1 MPGWV
6 RLAKWA
12 CLAECNAIK
21 KKDPMNNPRI
31 SSIEW
36 ARLEGRRPRNAGSNA
51 RLGDHGSVVRV
62 PIARITTEDGAS
74 GFGVCRATAEQ
85 AAALPGQRL
94 ADLFSATEGATTAGL
109 PFDYPL
115 WDLAGQRA
123 GQPVYKLA
131 AAING
136 LPVPPTLSAPCYDTS
151 LYIDDLHLAS
161 DEEAVQLIADEACA
175 GVVRGHTAF
184 KIKVGRGARH
194 LPLEQ
199 GTQRDIAVIHA
210 VRKAVGPAATIM
222 IDANNGYNLNL
233 TKRVLAETAACN
245 IFWMEE
251 AFHEDR
257 ILYLDLQAWLKEQG
271 LAVLI
276 ADGEGQASP
285 TLLDWAQEGVV
296 NVIQYDI
303 FGYGF
308 TPWLALG
315 QQLDAWGVRS
325 APHHYGGH
333 YGNYAAC
340 HLAAAIHRFTYAE
353 WDEATTPG
361 IDAPAYR
368 IDEGQVVVPDAPGFG
383 LMLDEEIFQDAVKAN
398 GFIHVGR

>member
-1 MPGWV
+1 
-6 RLAKWA
+6 
-12 CLAECNAIK
+12 
-21 KKDPMNNPRI
+21 MNNPRI

-51 RLGDHGSVVRV
+51 RLGDHGLIV
-62 PIARITTEDGAS
+62 PVPLARLTTEDGAS
-74 GFGVCRATAEQ
+74 GFGVCRATPEQ
-85 AAALPGQRL
+85 VAAVPGQRL
-94 ADLFSATEGATTAGL
+94 DDLFSATQGATALGL

-115 WDLAGQRA
+115 WDLAGKRA
-123 GQPVYKLA
+123 AQPVYKLV

-136 LPVPPTLSAPCYDTS
+136 LTAPSSLRAPCYDTS

-161 DEEAVQLIADEACA
+161 DEEAAHLIADEARE
-175 GVVRGHTAF
+175 GVARGHTAF

-199 GTQRDIAVIHA
+199 GTQRDIAVIQA
-210 VRKAVGPAATIM
+210 VRNAVGPAATIM

-233 TKRVLAETAACN
+233 TKRVLAETADCA
-245 IFWMEE
+245 ILWMEE

-257 ILYLDLQAWLKEQG
+257 ILYLDLQAWLKAQG
-271 LAVLI
+271 LPVLI

-315 QQLDAWGVRS
+315 KQLDAWGVRS

-340 HLAAAIHRFTYAE
+340 HLAAAIDNFTYVE

-361 IDAPAYR
+361 LDATAYR
-368 IDEGQVVVPDAPGFG
+368 IDEGRVVVPDAPGFG
-383 LMLDEEIFQDAVKAN
+383 LMLEEEIFQRAVKAN
-398 GFIHVGR
+398 GFVYAGE